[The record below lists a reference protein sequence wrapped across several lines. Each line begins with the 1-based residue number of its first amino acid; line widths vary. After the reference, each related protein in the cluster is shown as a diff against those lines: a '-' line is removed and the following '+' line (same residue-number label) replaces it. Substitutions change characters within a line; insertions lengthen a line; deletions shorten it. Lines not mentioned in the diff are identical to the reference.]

1 MRTSSSSEK
10 FRRNYTQLYV
20 GTSRAN
26 TQRNSM
32 NSDKRQGGRDEC
44 CYRLHLNKASVDFD
58 CEEACTRKMYERI
71 KRNLQTPRL
80 CHSNLVL
87 QQVFGGFPLTEFQ

>member
-1 MRTSSSSEK
+1 
-10 FRRNYTQLYV
+10 
-20 GTSRAN
+20 
-26 TQRNSM
+26 M

-58 CEEACTRKMYERI
+58 CEEACTHKMYERI